1 MPRATS
7 RSAPS
12 APTNGR
18 EAEVL
23 RPRSGAG
30 WSAASETAGRHRC
43 STWLRRTSGPSGS
56 TRLSASKRVSEQ
68 RSSARGPRC
77 NIGRVPD
84 STVLVVDDDP
94 VILKLLEVNFEME
107 GFTVLVARD
116 GREFIEVATRDQP
129 DLVVS
134 DIMMRK
140 TSGIE
145 LVIALKGDPNTRH
158 IPIILLSAKAQNA
171 DVRSGLEAGADDYVT
186 KPFEPLD
193 LVDRVNRLLE
203 ARASKR
209 PS

>member
-1 MPRATS
+1 VA
-7 RSAPS
+7 
-12 APTNGR
+12 
-18 EAEVL
+18 
-23 RPRSGAG
+23 
-30 WSAASETAGRHRC
+30 
-43 STWLRRTSGPSGS
+43 
-56 TRLSASKRVSEQ
+56 
-68 RSSARGPRC
+68 
-77 NIGRVPD
+77 D

-116 GREFIEVATRDQP
+116 GEEGIEVARADQP
-129 DLVVS
+129 DLIVS
-134 DIMMRK
+134 DIMMPK
-140 TSGIE
+140 VSGLE
-145 LVIALKGDPNTRH
+145 LVIALKADSTTNE

-171 DVRSGLEAGADDYVT
+171 DVRSGLDAGADDYVT

>member
-1 MPRATS
+1 
-7 RSAPS
+7 
-12 APTNGR
+12 
-18 EAEVL
+18 
-23 RPRSGAG
+23 
-30 WSAASETAGRHRC
+30 
-43 STWLRRTSGPSGS
+43 
-56 TRLSASKRVSEQ
+56 
-68 RSSARGPRC
+68 
-77 NIGRVPD
+77 VPD

-116 GREFIEVATRDQP
+116 GEEGIAVARAEQP
-129 DLVVS
+129 DLIVS
-134 DIMMRK
+134 DIMMPK
-140 TSGIE
+140 VSGLE
-145 LVIALKGDPNTRH
+145 LVNALRSDPTTSD

-171 DVRSGLEAGADDYVT
+171 DVRSGLDAGADDYVT